1 VNIIN
6 QAMMY
11 LLNVLHSL
19 VGNYGLAIVLL
30 TVLIRIVLWPLNS
43 AQTRSMRKMQEL
55 QPKLKAL
62 QEKHKDNPQKMQ
74 EALMKFYSENSF
86 NPMAG
91 CLPMLVQLPIF
102 IGLYGALSSPHFLA
116 ATVHENF
123 LFLHNLSSTLHSHA
137 GTSLDG
143 KFSIEKNDTFSAD
156 KTVKLVMNNGSI
168 QEHEVS
174 DAQHLIQVFP
184 KPMMPGQP
192 VRMTLDFAKLGLS
205 NDYKSLVKSADV
217 LVVNNQSREL
227 ENVQFVNRDGSLTQQ
242 VETTAASSDP
252 IKNIRPDVLALIVV
266 YGVLTL
272 LYQKVMTAKTPPAA
286 KDDPTAAA
294 MQSPAMKLM
303 PVLFIVMMFFI
314 PIPAGALIY
323 LVVTTAMMFIQT
335 LWVNFSEDRK
345 KSANP
350 EKPANQVVDIKAD
363 HVTR

>member
-1 VNIIN
+1 MNIIN

-11 LLNVLHSL
+11 LLNTLHNF
-19 VGNYGLAIVLL
+19 VGSYGLAIILL
-30 TVLIRIVLWPLNS
+30 TVLIRVALWPLNS

-62 QEKHKDNPQKMQ
+62 QEKYKDNPQKMQ
-74 EALMKFYSENSF
+74 ESMMKFYSENSF

-102 IGLYGALSSPHFLA
+102 IGLYGALSSPHFLVD
-116 ATVHENF
+116 TVHEKF
-123 LFLHNLSSTLHSHA
+123 LFLHSLSSTLQSHA
-137 GTSLDG
+137 GEALDG
-143 KFSIEKNDTFSAD
+143 AFSVKKDDSFSAD
-156 KTVKLVMNNGSI
+156 KSVKLVMTNGTV
-168 QEHEVS
+168 QEQEVG
-174 DAQHLIQVFP
+174 DTQHLINIFP
-184 KPMMPGQP
+184 KPIMPGQP
-192 VRMTLDFAKLGLS
+192 VTMTLDFAKLGLS
-205 NDYKSLVKSADV
+205 NDYKNLVKSADV
-217 LVVNNQSREL
+217 LVVNNKSREL
-227 ENVQFVNRDGSLTQQ
+227 ENIQFTNQNGVLQQQ
-242 VETTAASSDP
+242 VNTTPGKD
-252 IKNIRPDVLALIVV
+252 NINTDVLILIVL

-272 LYQKVMTAKTPPAA
+272 LYQKVMTSKTPTAS
-286 KDDPTAAA
+286 KDDPAAAA

-303 PVLFIVMMFFI
+303 PLMFVAMMFFI

-345 KSANP
+345 KNANP